1 MNQVSSSQF
10 KACSCSDTHCI
21 AVTHDGRAFTWAL
34 TSLGNK
40 FGQLCS
46 PSASSS
52 PIQSPSFDSRHE
64 VNIGQRVIAVGAGGD
79 KSAGHTALVGE
90 NGALYM
96 CGCDRWQQLGLA
108 TQKEKAAI
116 GGNSAGYTWEGGKVW
131 QSSPQ
136 RVAALAGVSISKVIT
151 PTRCCVL
158 VTECHRLLSEET
170 TRWPL
175 TPTSALCTHGVR
187 VQKGNSVLQAK
198 PSCGLPPYRLFSARQ
213 WAGLLP
219 CRNCTLSAIA
229 LPQSTN
235 HRRRRSLLWFLLA
248 KIAGSLK
255 PPFVTR
261 SSLPT

>member
-1 MNQVSSSQF
+1 MNQVPLSQY

-21 AVTHDGRAFTWAL
+21 ALTHDGRAFTWAL
-34 TSLGNK
+34 TSFGNK

-52 PIQSPSFDSRHE
+52 PTQSPSFDSRHE
-64 VNIGQRVIAVGAGGD
+64 VNIGQRVVAVGAGGN

-108 TQKEKAAI
+108 TQKAAI

-136 RVAALAGVSISKVIT
+136 RVAGLAGVSISKVIRALI
-151 PTRCCVL
+151 PTRCGVL
-158 VTECHRLLSEET
+158 VTKCHRLPSEET
-170 TRWPL
+170 THWLL

-187 VQKGNSVLQAK
+187 VQKGNLVLQAK
-198 PSCGLPPYRLFSARQ
+198 PS
-213 WAGLLP
+213 
-219 CRNCTLSAIA
+219 
-229 LPQSTN
+229 
-235 HRRRRSLLWFLLA
+235 
-248 KIAGSLK
+248 
-255 PPFVTR
+255 
-261 SSLPT
+261 